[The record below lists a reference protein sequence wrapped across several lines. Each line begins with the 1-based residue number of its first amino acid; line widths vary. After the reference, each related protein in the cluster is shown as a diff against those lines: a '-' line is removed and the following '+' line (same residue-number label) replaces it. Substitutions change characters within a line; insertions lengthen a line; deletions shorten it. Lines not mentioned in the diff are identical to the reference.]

1 MGLSDRDEPLGLLED
16 RFGLGEGRHS
26 GRFFVKCVGDV
37 VDGTEDGEYD
47 VEDDAEGKK
56 LSRLRP
62 SHSVRLSQIKF
73 N

>member
-1 MGLSDRDEPLGLLED
+1 MGLTDGDEA
-16 RFGLGEGRHS
+16 FGLFQNRLRLGERRHG

-62 SHSVRLSQIKF
+62 SHSVRPGCGSVR
-73 N
+73 